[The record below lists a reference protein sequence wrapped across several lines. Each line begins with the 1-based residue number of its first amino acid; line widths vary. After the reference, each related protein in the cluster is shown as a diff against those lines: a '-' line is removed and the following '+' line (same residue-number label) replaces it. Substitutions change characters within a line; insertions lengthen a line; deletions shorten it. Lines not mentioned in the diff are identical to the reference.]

1 MVVRPDRLPLGSLDA
16 DDLQGAHGALAARIP
31 SVQEVEGEVDCG
43 AEVHGLEANSE
54 IEGRFALEDLVNF
67 VEGTPGRMAKVTSHA
82 RLLSLFTLRRRRGP
96 YNPPNEEGVAERFRH
111 LSGEADVPVCGS
123 SPFGAR
129 PMRDSMR
136 GVLRLC
142 KSPRGRL
149 FLNLGTGVFAIGISL
164 LAARHFAEVG
174 WPLAH
179 ADFVLVAFSGV
190 LFLLAYAF
198 KAYGWRRL
206 FAPHERPRS
215 LTLAA
220 AGGAAC
226 VTGAAL
232 PGRFDDV
239 VRVAVVR
246 RASSVT
252 GVPTVCLSLFM
263 LGLVD
268 TAALMPF
275 ASVAAAAPDTSMGVR
290 AAMGV
295 VAFAGFGAAVVIAVL
310 PRLTASGRLVRFRLA
325 RWMSERSLSPRE
337 AWKAW
342 ILVLASWLTRALGL
356 FVLLAALGVSISLP
370 LAIAFLC
377 AAAASGALPVAPAGA
392 ATQAGAGAAILV
404 ASGIGT
410 AQAISFAVAAQA
422 LLIVAGAAVLVF
434 AAAWHGGARLA
445 LRRAALIR

>member
-1 MVVRPDRLPLGSLDA
+1 MLDSFRSSRYAAAGVPTIPRTRKGS
-16 DDLQGAHGALAARIP
+16 P
-31 SVQEVEGEVDCG
+31 SACC
-43 AEVHGLEANSE
+43 
-54 IEGRFALEDLVNF
+54 
-67 VEGTPGRMAKVTSHA
+67 
-82 RLLSLFTLRRRRGP
+82 
-96 YNPPNEEGVAERFRH
+96 H
-111 LSGEADVPVCGS
+111 LSGEADIPVCGS
-123 SPFGAR
+123 SPFGTR

-136 GVLRLC
+136 AVLRLC

-275 ASVAAAAPDTSMGVR
+275 ASVAAAAPDTSTGVR
-290 AAMGV
+290 AAMAV
-295 VAFAGFGAAVVIAVL
+295 VAFAGF
-310 PRLTASGRLVRFRLA
+310 
-325 RWMSERSLSPRE
+325 
-337 AWKAW
+337 
-342 ILVLASWLTRALGL
+342 
-356 FVLLAALGVSISLP
+356 
-370 LAIAFLC
+370 C

-392 ATQAGAGAAILV
+392 ATQAGAGAAILI

-410 AQAISFAVAAQA
+410 AQAVSFAVAAQA

-445 LRRAALIR
+445 LRRAALVR